1 MKSIEFTTNLH
12 GGRIGV
18 PSQFELRDGQTVRVT
33 LLVQEA
39 VIQASQTDALEAT
52 AGSWG
57 GELVREPQGDYPN
70 RLSLDK

>member
-12 GGRIGV
+12 GGRIVV

-33 LLVQEA
+33 LWVQDA
-39 VIQASQTDALEAT
+39 VIQASQSDALKAT
-52 AGSWG
+52 AGSWE

>member
-12 GGRIGV
+12 GGRIVV

-39 VIQASQTDALEAT
+39 VIQASQTDALKAT
-52 AGSWG
+52 AGSWE
-57 GELVREPQGDYPN
+57 GELVREPEGDYPD

>member
-12 GGRIGV
+12 GGRIVV

-39 VIQASQTDALEAT
+39 VIQASQTDALKAT
-52 AGSWG
+52 AGSWE
-57 GELVREPQGDYPN
+57 GELVREPQGDY